1 MNKII
6 QTETPSELI
15 TRIKNKPPSD
25 YSMAELAEFID
36 QIAEKYDSLR
46 GKKYR
51 ERAEIQEF
59 YSKLATVYNKRSGK
73 LIFKKR
79 LID

>member
-59 YSKLATVYNKRSGK
+59 YSKLRSGK